1 MGLLQAAHHAGQDVQ
16 TGVDGA
22 AEAQLLGADDL
33 LDIRLMLAQL
43 GVTGLAGLDDRFDQ
57 LGQERAI
64 DAQHTAMA
72 GGAAQQ
78 TAHDVAAAL
87 VGRQDAVGGHKDGGT
102 DVVGNHADGD
112 VILLV
117 LAVLLARDALDV
129 VQNGGN
135 GIDLEQVVDIL
146 HDDGQTLQAHAG
158 INVRLGQQLIVALA
172 VGIILTEHEVPDL
185 HEAVTVAADA
195 AGRLAAAVLQAAV
208 IVDLR
213 AGAAGAG
220 AVLPEVVLLAQAD
233 HVVLRDADFLR
244 PDVVGLVILLINR
257 DVQAVSGNLEFL
269 GQELPRPGNDFL
281 LEVILEAEVAQ
292 HLKEAA
298 MAGRDADALNI
309 RGADALL
316 AGGHAMPRRLLLA
329 EEPFLH
335 GGHAAVD
342 QQQAGVI
349 LRNQREAAQ
358 AQVALR
364 LKIMQV
370 LFAKLVQSGPLHRCC
385 SPIHKIAMQGP
396 PQKITAHAPI
406 QGRRLLCFRG
416 TTQFAAPQ
424 EYNTTA
430 LPLCVCV
437 NAAGTLGS
445 APKAPGWL
453 CRASA

>member
-1 MGLLQAAHHAGQDVQ
+1 M
-16 TGVDGA
+16 
-22 AEAQLLGADDL
+22 
-33 LDIRLMLAQL
+33 
-43 GVTGLAGLDDRFDQ
+43 
-57 LGQERAI
+57 
-64 DAQHTAMA
+64 
-72 GGAAQQ
+72 
-78 TAHDVAAAL
+78 
-87 VGRQDAVGGHKDGGT
+87 
-102 DVVGNHADGD
+102 
-112 VILLV
+112 
-117 LAVLLARDALDV
+117 
-129 VQNGGN
+129 
-135 GIDLEQVVDIL
+135 
-146 HDDGQTLQAHAG
+146 
-158 INVRLGQQLIVALA
+158 
-172 VGIILTEHEVPDL
+172 
-185 HEAVTVAADA
+185 
-195 AGRLAAAVLQAAV
+195 
-208 IVDLR
+208 
-213 AGAAGAG
+213 
-220 AVLPEVVLLAQAD
+220 LPEVVLLAQAD
-233 HVVLRDADFLR
+233 HVILGDADFLR

-292 HLKEAA
+292 HLKETA

-342 QQQAGVI
+342 QQEAGVI
-349 LRNQREAAQ
+349 LRNQREATQ
-358 AQVALR
+358 TQVALR